1 MATSEDRELEEFGY
15 SQQLDRAV
23 TPFASFC
30 VGFALISA
38 TTAVYAGF
46 GFGLATAGPAFVWTV
61 PVVFLVF
68 AVWAAIAADL
78 AVKLPLAGYVPV
90 DEPARAPQ
98 PRLVHRLP
106 RADRVHPG
114 S

>member
-1 MATSEDRELEEFGY
+1 MTADEDLELEEFGY
-15 SQQLDRAV
+15 SQELDRAV

-46 GFGLATAGPAFVWTV
+46 GFGLSTAGPAFVWTV
-61 PVVFLVF
+61 PIVFVVF

-78 AVKLPLAGYVPV
+78 AVKLPLAGY
-90 DEPARAPQ
+90 AYQ
-98 PRLVHRLP
+98 WTSRLVHPSL
-106 RADRVHPG
+106 G
-114 S
+114 W